1 MFRKLFI
8 TLFLTAGIVSFCQA
22 QSQAL
27 LDPQSAQ
34 KANSREEEIYSSATD
49 ALNNGQYNA
58 AIDGF
63 NEVAKMKG
71 RRADGAIYWKAYAL
85 NKAGRKQDA
94 LSAVA
99 QLRKEYPQSRYLKD
113 AGALEIEIRS
123 ATGQKVDPASQP
135 DEDLKL
141 YALDSIMQSDPER
154 ALPLLQNILQGN
166 ASPRLKDRAL
176 FVLSQSD
183 SDKAHQALLTVAR
196 GTTDP
201 DLQKKAIHW
210 LGVNGND
217 RNRQVLNEIYNSS
230 NNAEVK
236 SSVLHA
242 FMVSGDKQRMFALAQ
257 KEPNLEL
264 RKSAIHWLE

>member
-1 MFRKLFI
+1 M
-8 TLFLTAGIVSFCQA
+8 SFCQA

-183 SDKAHQALLTVAR
+183 SDKAHQALLTVASEVPPR
-196 GTTDP
+196 RRFIAGADSIGSTEQKVA
-201 DLQKKAIHW
+201 DLQADIA
-210 LGVNGND
+210 L
-217 RNRQVLNEIYNSS
+217 NRERFV
-230 NNAEVK
+230 
-236 SSVLHA
+236 
-242 FMVSGDKQRMFALAQ
+242 ALDTGRCSTRSTTRRTMP
-257 KEPNLEL
+257 K
-264 RKSAIHWLE
+264 